1 MLTSLSVSCCSSLF
15 LWNAAV
21 IVIQVILAQ
30 FLVQQHRATTCASMD
45 SCIVSTKYLCTNST
59 IPEIHC
65 TCLPMFGAYHI
76 IHMHSSNNHHF
87 VPASCLFD
95 HVISAGTQ
103 WCPCHNLWPHDCLSL
118 FTINRAWEGVS
129 MQGNDACTWC
139 WLVPSW
145 PGIQNKNKLRM
156 MRSAG
161 YCFLL
166 PSSTLVRAWLPRFC
180 RVLSALAFVF
190 FSGVYLM
197 RHAKLAIGIRRVAGE
212 RDWWRCRLSCEH
224 HHILFTLFAKQP
236 CCCTRTKSPLLCL
249 CPLPYCRVWLW
260 LLVTTTV

>member
-1 MLTSLSVSCCSSLF
+1 MIYKSDTSK
-15 LWNAAV
+15 
-21 IVIQVILAQ
+21 
-30 FLVQQHRATTCASMD
+30 RT
-45 SCIVSTKYLCTNST
+45 
-59 IPEIHC
+59 
-65 TCLPMFGAYHI
+65 
-76 IHMHSSNNHHF
+76 
-87 VPASCLFD
+87 LFD

-103 WCPCHNLWPHDCLSL
+103 WCPCHNLWAHDCLSL

-180 RVLSALAFVF
+180 CVLSALAFVF

-212 RDWWRCRLSCEH
+212 RDWWRCHLSCEH